1 MQPLYRTFLVILAFQ
16 KLEYLVRKCK
26 KDFVFVLLGFP
37 RNNNVM
43 MAYMVQV
50 HPLESVKRWKL
61 SFSNTDHLHTLHLA
75 FAAQGTTNL
84 KHTDVFIERNLG
96 DMK

>member
-1 MQPLYRTFLVILAFQ
+1 MVILAFQ
-16 KLEYLVRKCK
+16 KLQYLVRKCK
-26 KDFVFVLLGFP
+26 KDFVIVLLGFP

-43 MAYMVQV
+43 MAYVVQV
-50 HPLESVKRWKL
+50 HPLEAVKRCKT
-61 SFSNTDHLHTLHLA
+61 FSNTDHLHTLHLA

-96 DMK
+96 DVK